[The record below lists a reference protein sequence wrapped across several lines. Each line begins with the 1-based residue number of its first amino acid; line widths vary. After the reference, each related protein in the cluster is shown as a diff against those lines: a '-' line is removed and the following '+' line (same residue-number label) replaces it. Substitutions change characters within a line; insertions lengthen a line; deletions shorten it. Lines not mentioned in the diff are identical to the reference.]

1 MTSGAVGAWREIRR
15 ENGRGLARRSTLARV
30 WANPAGAVGLV
41 ITVVLA
47 LVAIL
52 APYLALYDPIR
63 QVAGTELRPPS
74 AQHPFGTDELGRD
87 VLSRI
92 IYGSRVS
99 LMVGLMAVALGSLV
113 GVTTGLAAGYFGGW
127 VDDLMMRLYDSLLA
141 FPAILLGIAVAAV
154 MGPGAVNAAI
164 ALAIISVP
172 QFARITRSC
181 VLIERGKDYVI
192 AARALG
198 AKDERIIVRHIL
210 PNIFA
215 PVLIQLTLAMAY
227 AVLLEAGLSFLGLGA
242 QPPEPSWGSM
252 LSASRTYL
260 RQAPWY
266 GVFPGIAISLLLL
279 GLNFLTDGVRD
290 ALDPGQI
297 HQA

>member
-1 MTSGAVGAWREIRR
+1 MTSGALDAGGAIQRADA
-15 ENGRGLARRSTLARV
+15 RGPARRGALGRV
-30 WANPAGAVGLV
+30 WASPVGAVGLV
-41 ITVVLA
+41 VTIVLA

-52 APYLALYDPIR
+52 APYLAPYDPIW
-63 QVAGTELRPPS
+63 QIPGTELRPPS
-74 AQHPFGTDELGRD
+74 AQHPCGTDELGRD

-99 LMVGLMAVALGSLV
+99 LMVGLMAVTLGSLV
-113 GVTTGLAAGYFGGW
+113 GVMTGLAAGYFGGW
-127 VDDLMMRLYDSLLA
+127 VDDLVMRLYDSLLA
-141 FPAILLGIAVAAV
+141 FPAILLGIAVASV

-164 ALAIISVP
+164 ALAIVSVP
-172 QFARITRSC
+172 QFARITRAC
-181 VLIERGKDYVI
+181 VLCEREKEYVV

-198 AKDERIIVRHIL
+198 AKDERILGRHIL

-215 PVLIQLTLAMAY
+215 PVLMQLTLAMAY

-266 GVFPGIAISLLLL
+266 GVFPGVAISLLLL
-279 GLNFLTDGVRD
+279 GLNFLADGVRD
-290 ALDPGQI
+290 ALDPGRV